1 MVFSELAFIFHFF
14 PIFLITYYIARG
26 KARNIVLLL
35 GSLIFY
41 ALGNPLYV
49 LLLIASVLI
58 NYLTANRIQTIY
70 ARVREADPWRD
81 EDTFN
86 SDNEDD
92 EMNIIDLDEEDE
104 TDRDAEDKDKKLDH
118 KPAAATIW
126 LITGLIYNL
135 GVLCIFKY
143 LDFILEVSDQF
154 FATGLKGPNLALPLG
169 ISFYTFQMI
178 SFIVDVYR
186 EDTENRVSFLHF
198 AAYSTMFP
206 QIASG
211 PITRYGEVKE
221 TLDRVKGVRA
231 SYLEKGMIAFTLGL
245 GYKVLLADKIAAL
258 WNDVWRV
265 GALGVDVATA
275 WLGAWAYSMQIY
287 FDFWGYSLM
296 AMGVAGMLG
305 FNLPVNFSEPY
316 SSKTMTGFWR
326 NWHITLGRWFKD
338 YIYIPMG
345 GNRCGKIRMLFNM
358 LVVWLLTGIWHGAGY
373 NFIIWGLF
381 LFVILMIEKLTYG
394 KWMEKTKVIGH
405 IYMIILIPVSWTI
418 FNITDITELSNYL
431 LRMVGV
437 PIEGMVVYGFNQ
449 FVELITTYWWIMGLC
464 ILFATPYPMRF
475 IKKFRKSIVVKLLLL
490 CIFWYSV
497 YQIARSGDNPF
508 IYFQF

>member
-1 MVFSELAFIFHFF
+1 MVFSELAFLFHFF
-14 PIFLITYYIARG
+14 PIFLIVYYIARG

-49 LLLIASVLI
+49 LLLIASVLV
-58 NYLTANRIQTIY
+58 NYLVANRIQTIF
-70 ARVREADPWRD
+70 ARIREADPWRD
-81 EDTFN
+81 EDEFIKEN
-86 SDNEDD
+86 DEDPMD
-92 EMNIIDLDEEDE
+92 IIDLDEDDE
-104 TDRDAEDKDKKLDH
+104 TDLSKDDAEKKLEH

-143 LDFILEVSDQF
+143 LDFILEVSDSF

-186 EDTENRVSFLHF
+186 EDTESRVSFLHF

-221 TLDRVKGVRA
+221 TLDRVRGVKA
-231 SYLEKGMIAFTLGL
+231 AYLEKGMIAFTLGL

-265 GALGVDVATA
+265 GALGIDVATA
-275 WLGAWAYSMQIY
+275 WLGAWGYSMQIY

-305 FNLPVNFSEPY
+305 FNLPINFSEPY

-345 GNRCGKIRMLFNM
+345 GNRCGTIRMLFNM

-381 LFVILMIEKLTYG
+381 LFVVLMIEKLTYG
-394 KWMEKTKVIGH
+394 KWMEKTRVIGH
-405 IYMIILIPVSWTI
+405 IYMTLLIPVSWTI